1 MVYNETVVMIKAY
14 NRDPEVIFLA
24 YKVKEV
30 SELAGVSIRTLHHY
44 DRIGLLKPDSVS
56 SAGYRLYSSEN
67 LEELQQ
73 ILFFKEIGF
82 SLRDIQDVLKRPDF
96 DRMHALKHHK
106 KFLEEKKKRL
116 EDIIATVEKTMIAL
130 EGGKK
135 MSENEMFE
143 GLDMNEIKKYQED
156 YAEEA
161 REKYGKEIVD
171 QTLVKTAKYTEE
183 DWAAIL
189 AKQQALWQQIADGM
203 ERGAGHPKVQEA
215 VGKWRQLITDHYYEC
230 TLEIFRGLGDLYVND
245 ERFKANYEK
254 IRPGMAQFMQ
264 AAMHHYC
271 DARESSTP

>member
-1 MVYNETVVMIKAY
+1 M
-14 NRDPEVIFLA
+14 A

-30 SELAGVSIRTLHHY
+30 AELAGVSIRTLHHY

-56 SAGYRLYSSEN
+56 AAGYRLYSEEN
-67 LEELQQ
+67 LEMLQQ

-82 SLRDIQDVLKRPDF
+82 SLRDIQDILKRQDF
-96 DRMHALKHHK
+96 DRMHALKKHK
-106 KFLEEKKKRL
+106 ALLEKKKNRL
-116 EDIIATVEKTMIAL
+116 AYIITTVENTITSL

-143 GLDMNEIKKYQED
+143 GLDMAEIKKFQED

-171 QTLVKTAKYTEE
+171 GTLEKTAKYTKE

-189 AKQQALWQQIADGM
+189 VKQQALWQRIADGM
-203 ERGAGHPKVQEA
+203 ERGSADPEVQEA
-215 VGKWRQLITDHYYEC
+215 VDEWRQMITDNYYDC
-230 TLEIFRGLGDLYVND
+230 TLEIFRGLGDLYVHD

-254 IRPGMAQFMQ
+254 IRPGLAEFMR

-271 DARESSTP
+271 ETQESSAP